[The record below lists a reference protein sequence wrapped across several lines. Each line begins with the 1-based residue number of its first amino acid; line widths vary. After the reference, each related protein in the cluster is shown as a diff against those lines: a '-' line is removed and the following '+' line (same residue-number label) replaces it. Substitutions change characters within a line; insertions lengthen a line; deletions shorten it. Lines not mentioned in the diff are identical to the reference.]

1 MPSFEDHRNEI
12 EHYETLLGR
21 RRGRLAVALD
31 RVTEAQVLVGQHAVY
46 CRSSR
51 DPEEPAMDIQEITK
65 ELRAAKELIQSVME
79 DLREDAKSDG
89 NPAPRMPLL

>member
-1 MPSFEDHRNEI
+1 MAASEDHDNEI

-51 DPEEPAMDIQEITK
+51 DAAEPAMDIREITK

-79 DLREDAKSDG
+79 DLRAAGDTDAA
-89 NPAPRMPLL
+89 PAPRLPLL

>member
-1 MPSFEDHRNEI
+1 M
-12 EHYETLLGR
+12 

-31 RVTEAQVLVGQHAVY
+31 RVTEAQLLVGQHVVY
-46 CRSSR
+46 CRSSP
-51 DPEEPAMDIQEITK
+51 DAEEPAMDIREITK

-89 NPAPRMPLL
+89 NSAPRMPLL